1 MKNNVLLVGI
11 LLVLAVSSYFVLSD
25 NGNDNDTTR
34 LLVPELQDQ
43 INEIN
48 GVVIS
53 KNDKQVSLS
62 KKDGNWVVA
71 EQQGFIADA
80 NNVANLLLELR
91 KMTLKQKKTSNPEN
105 YHRLQLDESG
115 VQAAT
120 NVVLKVDDI
129 QLVEIAIGKKSQT
142 GRGTYVRL
150 NSDEQ
155 TWLASGS
162 PNIKLESKDW
172 IVTTILDID
181 SSLIKSVSYKSEDSD
196 FKLSKS

>member
-1 MKNNVLLVGI
+1 MKNNALLVGI
-11 LLVLAVSSYFVLSD
+11 LLVLAVGSYFVLSD
-25 NGNDNDTTR
+25 KGTDNDTTR

-129 QLVEIAIGKKSQT
+129 NWPSHIT
-142 GRGTYVRL
+142 R
-150 NSDEQ
+150 
-155 TWLASGS
+155 
-162 PNIKLESKDW
+162 
-172 IVTTILDID
+172 
-181 SSLIKSVSYKSEDSD
+181 
-196 FKLSKS
+196 